1 MPGSG
6 SDFMNLR
13 SKQKQFGLSL
23 TGLIMV
29 LLVVGLIAV
38 LAIRVVPTVT
48 EYMAVKKAVLA
59 ARGAGSTPQEIRA
72 AFDKQAEV
80 GYIQSVSG
88 KDLEIT
94 RDGDVTNVSFAYQKV
109 IPLVGPASLVLDY
122 DGSTDNRK
130 PGKAKAQ

>member
-1 MPGSG
+1 
-6 SDFMNLR
+6 MNLR

-23 TGLIMV
+23 TGLIFV
-29 LLVVGLIAV
+29 LAVVGLIAV

-48 EYMAVKKAVLA
+48 EYMAVKKAIVA
-59 ARGAGSTPQEIRA
+59 ARNAGSTPQEIRA

-94 RDGDVTNVSFAYQKV
+94 RNGDVTNVSFSYQKV
-109 IPLVGPASLVLDY
+109 IPLMGPASLVLDY
-122 DGSTDNRK
+122 DGSTDNTK
-130 PGKAKAQ
+130 PSKAKAQ